1 MTDLHLDKEKG
12 SQLKLFTPG
21 PVFVPERIRDELNK
35 PNDTHRSQPYEEMHK
50 EAIQKLQ
57 KLLFTDNEC
66 FIFTSSATGIM
77 EACMRN
83 LLKDNEKGL
92 VFSAGAFGD
101 RWYDIGISNGKSIDK
116 VNVEWGKAVKP
127 DIVKE
132 ALSKENYSVVF
143 LQSNE
148 TSTGVYNPLNELL
161 PIIKNSGAL
170 VCVDATSSMAGI
182 KLEVDKL
189 GIDVCLASVQKCF
202 ALPPGLAIASVSD
215 KALEK
220 SEIVEN
226 RGYYFDFENIKKKS
240 KKHQTPT
247 TPPIPQIRALLAQLE
262 YIIDEE
268 GLEARFKR
276 HTMLGKRTRI
286 WARDI
291 SLDMFSEEGYESNT
305 VSTIK
310 NTLDIN
316 FSEMITRMLVKGY
329 RIVNGYGQLRDKTF
343 RIGHMG
349 EITVKELE
357 EMLKVLTDIISELRL
372 QNLT

>member
-1 MTDLHLDKEKG
+1 MTDLHLNKEKG

-21 PVFVPERIRDELNK
+21 PVFVPERIRAELSK

-50 EAIQKLQ
+50 KATQKLQ
-57 KLLFTDNEC
+57 ELLFTDNEC

-83 LLKDNEKGL
+83 LLKKNEKGL
-92 VFSAGAFGD
+92 IFSAGAFGD
-101 RWYDIGISNGKSIDK
+101 RWYDIGLANGKDVHKESI
-116 VNVEWGKAVKP
+116 EWGKAVKP
-127 DIVKE
+127 EIVKE

-148 TSTGVYNPLNELL
+148 TSTGVYNPLDELIPL
-161 PIIKNSGAL
+161 IKESGAL

-202 ALPPGLAIASVSD
+202 ALPPGLAVASISD
-215 KALEK
+215 QALEQ
-220 SEIVEN
+220 SETVES
-226 RGYYFDFENIKKKS
+226 RGYYFDFQNMLKKN

-262 YIIDEE
+262 YIIEEE
-268 GLEARFKR
+268 GLEERFKR
-276 HTMLGKRTRI
+276 HKMLAKRTKI
-286 WARDI
+286 WVRDI
-291 SLDMFSEEGYESNT
+291 SLDMFSEDGFESNT
-305 VSTIK
+305 VSTIR
-310 NTLDIN
+310 NSLDLNI
-316 FSEMITRMLVKGY
+316 SELLTRMLVKGY
-329 RIVNGYGQLRDKTF
+329 RIVNGYGQLADKTF

-349 EITVKELE
+349 EITLKELE

-372 QNLT
+372 KKLK